1 MTPLKQGIAYLIN
14 AARPGPTPPLVG
26 TGQPGS
32 NADMRAR
39 LTGLFGAP
47 LVAMLS
53 APGIALAVH
62 VPAPDPS
69 QGDGGVSSFYT
80 WLGEGPDTPGQMLR
94 TEPLD
99 PASGLEMAGEQDQ
112 DVRRPSS
119 LRWFGTL
126 ALKGRWWR
134 RISTAGLATARRSMR
149 R

>member
-69 QGDGGVSSFYT
+69 QGDGGVSSFYD
-80 WLGEGPDTPGQMLR
+80 WLGEVPDTPGQMLR

-119 LRWFGTL
+119 LRRFGTP
-126 ALKGRWWR
+126 ALRRRWWR